1 MMREMR
7 LTMFRVATVWVM
19 IAAPAAA
26 QAPRPQSDVQTLSRG
41 WAALAAGR
49 LDDAARSA
57 NEVLKRKPRS
67 HAALS
72 LKIEALA
79 GGAQPIVALDAY
91 EEWLPKAGR
100 NVDDRGL
107 LEPIATGILRTI
119 AMDPDAA
126 ISSRALRFLASAGDD
141 AAVQALRRRSGEGDP
156 TAAVA
161 LASAGDPAGITAS
174 QTLVAAGSGRDVSAA
189 IAELAEHGG
198 LSPSLLAS
206 LLTDRVPMNRAAA
219 ARALGNSTDSNA
231 NQQLEEL
238 SRDPDSMVRRSVT
251 LARAVR
257 GDPKALADARAML
270 GSEVPDLRLFA
281 AEALYT
287 TLPTESEQAVRPL
300 LANRDGLNRFRA
312 AAIVGKTDPSAAQ
325 SVLLEGLADQNPLI
339 QQEAARIAT
348 ETLPGDIVV
357 LRQLLRHR
365 DHTIVVTAAG
375 AIITD

>member
-1 MMREMR
+1 
-7 LTMFRVATVWVM
+7 M

-26 QAPRPQSDVQTLSRG
+26 QAPRPQSDMQTLSRG
-41 WAALAAGR
+41 WVALAAGR

-100 NVDDRGL
+100 NLDDRGL
-107 LEPIATGILRTI
+107 LEPIATGMLRMLGTD
-119 AMDPDAA
+119 ADPVVR
-126 ISSRALRFLASAGDD
+126 SMALQFLSTAGDD
-141 AAVQALRRRSGEGDP
+141 AAVQALAKRSIEGDQ
-156 TAAVA
+156 TAT
-161 LASAGDPAGITAS
+161 LA
-174 QTLVAAGSGRDVSAA
+174 LVARNDADAIAALQTRLAAGTGRDNSAA
-189 IAELAEHGG
+189 IAALAEHGG
-198 LSPSLLAS
+198 LSPSLLAT

-219 ARALGNSTDSNA
+219 ARALADSKDANA
-231 NQQLEEL
+231 TEQLEQL
-238 SRDPDSMVRRSVT
+238 SRDSDSMVRRSVT

-257 GDPKALADARAML
+257 GDATALTDARAML
-270 GSEVPDLRLFA
+270 GSEVPDVRLFA

-300 LANRDGLNRFRA
+300 LTNRDGLNRFRA
-312 AAIVGKTDPSAAQ
+312 AAIVGKTDPSAVQ
-325 SVLLEGLADQNPLI
+325 SILFEGLADQNPLI
-339 QQEAARIAT
+339 QQAAAGLVT
-348 ETLPGDIVV
+348 EMLTGDIVV

-365 DHTIVVTAAG
+365 DRVIVVGAAG
-375 AIITD
+375 AIVSY